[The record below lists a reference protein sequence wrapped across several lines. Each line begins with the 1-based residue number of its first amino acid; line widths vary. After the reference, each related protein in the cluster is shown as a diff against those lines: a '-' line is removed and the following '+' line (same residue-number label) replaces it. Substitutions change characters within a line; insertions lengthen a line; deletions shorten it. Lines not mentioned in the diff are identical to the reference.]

1 MVLIFAGGLVIA
13 WTDGTDSNIGD
24 GDDILTYEVPHGE
37 HITGVYSY
45 CTDYTKN
52 KVSNIVF
59 ILSNGMTLGKKILN
73 HWLMDVDFNKEID
86 CETN

>member
-24 GDDILTYEVPHGE
+24 GDDIVTYEIPHGE

-45 CTDYTKN
+45 CTD
-52 KVSNIVF
+52 
-59 ILSNGMTLGKKILN
+59 
-73 HWLMDVDFNKEID
+73 
-86 CETN
+86 